1 MRMSIAAVA
10 LLVGFG
16 VSAAKAQEFQHEASP
31 LFENCGDASYETA
44 KANGITVGIS
54 PSPPFTSLNPDTQ
67 KAEGLEVEIDEAA
80 IKWAGIDKIKYEVM
94 PFGQLIPA
102 LLSKRIDMVAALHIT
117 PDRKKVISF
126 GGPAYWYGP
135 GILVKTGNPLKLHSL
150 ADVKANPDVKI
161 AILRGGV
168 EENYLKAAG
177 IPESQ
182 WVVLPDIVPL
192 LAAVQGGRADVAFC
206 VLTILAPTLEKM
218 SGSGLEFAKDFV
230 DPVVDGKPAIEYAA
244 MGFRKEDDALRTAY
258 NEGLAKL
265 VASGELAAINR
276 KYGLPDALTP
286 TAETPTSDVLCKA

>member
-135 GILVKTGNPLKLHSL
+135 GILVKTGNPDGIKSFDDLKGKQIGAIAGSAADEYLRKIG
-150 ADVKANPDVKI
+150 ADVVPFQTDAEQFSAVSTGRVSAIVDDDTKISLFLGANKDGSMELLKGI
-161 AILRGGV
+161 A
-168 EENYLKAAG
+168 
-177 IPESQ
+177 
-182 WVVLPDIVPL
+182 VPQEMIFTYGYGY
-192 LAAVQGGRADVAFC
+192 VR
-206 VLTILAPTLEKM
+206 P
-218 SGSGLEFAKDFV
+218 GL
-230 DPVVDGKPAIEYAA
+230 
-244 MGFRKEDDALRTAY
+244 RKEDCSLR
-258 NEGLAKL
+258 
-265 VASGELAAINR
+265 AAISQGLSEVRGNGNVLALLK
-276 KYGLPDALTP
+276 KYGFSEGNLFFFPL
-286 TAETPTSDVLCKA
+286 K

>member
-1 MRMSIAAVA
+1 MSVNLTRRAMLTIGAGFGALALSGFRAGAASLPSTLRVGLSNQLPYAFLDEKGVLTGQSPDVLRAALKGSGIQDFQATVAEFGA
-10 LLVGFG
+10 LLPGLI
-16 VSAAKAQEFQHEASP
+16 AKRFDVICTG
-31 LFENCGDASYETA
+31 LF
-44 KANGITVGIS
+44 IR
-54 PSPPFTSLNPDTQ
+54 PPHCQLIAYGNPDSMSR
-67 KAEGLEVEIDEAA
+67 E
-80 IKWAGIDKIKYEVM
+80 
-94 PFGQLIPA
+94 
-102 LLSKRIDMVAALHIT
+102 SMV
-117 PDRKKVISF
+117 
-126 GGPAYWYGP
+126 
-135 GILVKTGNPLKLHSL
+135 VKTGNPLKLHSL

>member
-135 GILVKTGNPLKLHSL
+135 GILVKTGNPDGIKSFDDLKGKQIGAIAGSAADEYLRKIG
-150 ADVKANPDVKI
+150 ADVVPFQTDAEQFSAVSTGRVSAIVDDDTKI
-161 AILRGGV
+161 SLFLGSTKDGAMEL
-168 EENYLKAAG
+168 LKG
-177 IPESQ
+177 IA
-182 WVVLPDIVPL
+182 VPQEL
-192 LAAVQGGRADVAFC
+192 IFTYGYGYVR
-206 VLTILAPTLEKM
+206 P
-218 SGSGLEFAKDFV
+218 GL
-230 DPVVDGKPAIEYAA
+230 
-244 MGFRKEDDALRTAY
+244 RKEDCSLR
-258 NEGLAKL
+258 
-265 VASGELAAINR
+265 AAISQGLSEARGNCNVLALLK
-276 KYGLPDALTP
+276 KYGFSEANLFFFPL
-286 TAETPTSDVLCKA
+286 K

>member
-135 GILVKTGNPLKLHSL
+135 GILVKTGNPDGIKSFDDLKGKQIG
-150 ADVKANPDVKI
+150 ADVVPFQTDAEQFSAVSTGRVSAIVDDDTKI
-161 AILRGGV
+161 SLFLGSTKDGAMEL
-168 EENYLKAAG
+168 LKG
-177 IPESQ
+177 IA
-182 WVVLPDIVPL
+182 VPQEL
-192 LAAVQGGRADVAFC
+192 IFTYGYGYVR
-206 VLTILAPTLEKM
+206 P
-218 SGSGLEFAKDFV
+218 GL
-230 DPVVDGKPAIEYAA
+230 
-244 MGFRKEDDALRTAY
+244 RKEDCSLR
-258 NEGLAKL
+258 
-265 VASGELAAINR
+265 AAISQGLSEARGNGNVLALLK
-276 KYGLPDALTP
+276 KYGFSEANLFFFPL
-286 TAETPTSDVLCKA
+286 K